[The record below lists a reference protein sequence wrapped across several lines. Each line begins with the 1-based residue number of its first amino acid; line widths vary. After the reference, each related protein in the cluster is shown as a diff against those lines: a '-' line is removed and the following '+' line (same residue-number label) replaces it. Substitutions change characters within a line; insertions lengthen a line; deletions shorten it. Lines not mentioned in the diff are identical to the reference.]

1 MAGSSLS
8 DHLMEPRPFHVR
20 LARPDELAA
29 LGNLVADAYAALPGM
44 PGPEEQ
50 PGYYAMVRDAAART
64 RNPAIRVLAAVTPGG
79 ELLGSADFIEDMA
92 HYGSGGTASTRINAA
107 GIRLLAVAPTAR
119 GQGIGK
125 ALTRHCIERARGLG
139 RSHLVLHTTR
149 AMETAWRMYEQL
161 GFRRSPELD
170 FRQGN
175 LEVFGFELY
184 GANLQ
189 TDVVEPPAV

>member
-1 MAGSSLS
+1 MAGSSLCG
-8 DHLMEPRPFHVR
+8 HLMEPRPFHVR

-125 ALTRHCIERARGLG
+125 ALTRHCIEQ
-139 RSHLVLHTTR
+139 V
-149 AMETAWRMYEQL
+149 
-161 GFRRSPELD
+161 GFRRSPDLD

>member
-1 MAGSSLS
+1 
-8 DHLMEPRPFHVR
+8 MEPRPFHVR

-50 PGYYAMVRDAAART
+50 PGYYTMVRDAAART

-161 GFRRSPELD
+161 GFRRSPDLD